1 MLDRLSQWLQRVPII
16 DAVERRNAVA
26 MQALLLFLGI
36 SVPLNW
42 WLHSSMSMVSD
53 GTLWVMLVDNGAAL
67 FGFVLVA
74 LIRRGRFRPAVVLF
88 SASMLATMAM
98 ATWHFG
104 LLRDQTTQML
114 CLVVSGLFLGRR
126 ALWTVFG
133 LLLLV
138 SAAGAF
144 NEIAGGTVRLGPHG
158 QVLSLLLSFAMS
170 YLVVTMVIDLCIT
183 ALRRSLVE
191 SDLRG
196 QRLQEEVAE
205 RKRTQAQLVQSQ
217 KLEATGRLASGVA
230 HDFDNILNLMTGFAS
245 ERHRLNDPD
254 YSSIENARA
263 LAFALEGVEAAARR
277 GMSLTRRLLSFARPD
292 VSRPEHFD
300 AGVAV
305 TELMPMLR
313 QSFGPQ
319 VRLKLDCANVP
330 LPVFLDRDQFD
341 LMLLNIASNARDAMP
356 DGGVFEVAAS
366 LSADGASVDL
376 RLRDNG
382 VGMSDQVLAQA
393 FEPFFST
400 KPAGQGTGLGLAV
413 IHGLMRT
420 AHGVIDI
427 ESTPGQ
433 GTTLHLRLPRREASP
448 PGTSALS
455 GEGGEHVALAMHGGQ
470 R

>member
-1 MLDRLSQWLQRVPII
+1 MLKRLSQWFQRVPII
-16 DAVERRNAVA
+16 EAVERRNAVA
-26 MQALLLFLGI
+26 MQALLLFLGTT
-36 SVPLNW
+36 VPLNW
-42 WLHSSMSMVSD
+42 WLHFSMGMVS
-53 GTLWVMLVDNGAAL
+53 TSTFWVMVVDIGAAV

-74 LIRRGRFRPAVVLF
+74 MIRRGALRLSVVLF
-88 SASMLATMAM
+88 SVSMLLTMSM

-133 LLLLV
+133 LLLLI
-138 SAAGAF
+138 SAAGGL
-144 NEIAGGTVRLGPHG
+144 NEMAGGTVRLGG
-158 QVLSLLLSFAMS
+158 GAQIISLILSFAMS
-170 YLVVTMVIDLCIT
+170 YLVVTVVIDLCIT
-183 ALRRSLVE
+183 ALRRSLAE

-196 QRLQEEVAE
+196 RQLQAEMAE
-205 RKRTQAQLVQSQ
+205 RERTQSQLVQSQ

-245 ERHRLNDPD
+245 ERHRLDDPD
-254 YSSIENARA
+254 YSHAENARA
-263 LAFALEGVEAAARR
+263 LAFALEGVDAAARR

-292 VSRPEHFD
+292 ASRPEHFD

-305 TELMPMLR
+305 TELLPMLR

-330 LPVFLDRDQFD
+330 MPVFLDRDQFD

-356 DGGVFEVAAS
+356 AGGVFEVTAS
-366 LSADGASVDL
+366 PADDGSSVDL
-376 RLRDNG
+376 RLRDDG
-382 VGMSDQVLAQA
+382 VGMSPHVLSQA

-400 KPAGQGTGLGLAV
+400 KPSGQGTGLGLAV

-420 AHGVIDI
+420 ARGVIDI
-427 ESTPGQ
+427 RSAPGQ
-433 GTTLHLRLPRREASP
+433 GTTLYLRLPMHTGGPHGAP
-448 PGTSALS
+448 IS
-455 GEGGEHVALAMHGGQ
+455 GEGRQDVAFAMDSGQ

>member
-1 MLDRLSQWLQRVPII
+1 MLKRLSQWFQRVPII
-16 DAVERRNAVA
+16 DPVERRNAVA

-36 SVPLNW
+36 TVPLNW
-42 WLHSSMSMVSD
+42 WLHASLGMVST
-53 GTLWVMLVDNGAAL
+53 GTLWVMVVDNAAAL
-67 FGFVLVA
+67 FGFVLIA
-74 LIRRGRFRPAVVLF
+74 LIRRGSFRLSVVLF
-88 SASMLATMAM
+88 SVSMLATMSM

-104 LLRDQTTQML
+104 LLRDQTSQML

-126 ALWTVFG
+126 ALWTVFT
-133 LLLLV
+133 LLLLI
-138 SAAGAF
+138 SCAGGI
-144 NEIAGGTVRLGPHG
+144 NEINGGTARLGG
-158 QVLSLLLSFAMS
+158 GVQIISLIVSFAMS
-170 YLVVTMVIDLCIT
+170 YMVVAVVIDLCIT
-183 ALRRSLVE
+183 ALRRSLAE
-191 SDLRG
+191 SELRG
-196 QRLQEEVAE
+196 QRLQEEMAE
-205 RKRTQAQLVQSQ
+205 RERTQAQLVQSQ

-245 ERHRLNDPD
+245 ERHRLDDPD
-254 YSSIENARA
+254 YSSAENARA
-263 LAFALEGVEAAARR
+263 LAFALEGVDAAARR

-292 VSRPEHFD
+292 VSRPERFD

-330 LPVFLDRDQFD
+330 MPVYLDRDQFD

-356 DGGVFEVAAS
+356 EGGVFEVAAS
-366 LSADGASVDL
+366 PAADGASVDL
-376 RLRDNG
+376 CLRDSG
-382 VGMSDQVLAQA
+382 VGMNAHVLSQA

-420 AHGVIDI
+420 ANGVIDI
-427 ESTPGQ
+427 QSAPGQ
-433 GTTLHLRLPRREASP
+433 GTTLHLRLPLQDPDAQGLEARS
-448 PGTSALS
+448 T
-455 GEGGEHVALAMHGGQ
+455 EGSKHVAFAVDGSQ